1 MSYSH
6 RFVVVVVLFVT
17 CLITANIMAV
27 KLITVWGMTLPA
39 AIVIFPISYIL
50 ADVLTEVYGYRA
62 MRRVIWL
69 GFACNALTV
78 AALAL
83 GAALPPAGFWQ
94 DQAAYEHILGQ
105 TPRILAASL
114 AAYVVGE
121 FANAYIMARLKVA
134 TEGRFL
140 WLRTIGS
147 TLVGEG
153 LELRYFH
160 HGGLRRHH
168 PGGSVGR
175 RRDHPMAGQIGLRS
189 AGDPGHLRGGGLS
202 EAPRGYR
209 SVRPQSPPQPAIPC

>member
-1 MSYSH
+1 
-6 RFVVVVVLFVT
+6 
-17 CLITANIMAV
+17 
-27 KLITVWGMTLPA
+27 MTLPA

-153 LELRYFH
+153 LDSVIFITVAFAGIIPAEALAGAVITQWLVKSATKRWRPRSPTRWWPIWKRREVSGVYDRNLR
-160 HGGLRRHH
+160 LN
-168 PGGSVGR
+168 P
-175 RRDHPMAGQIGLRS
+175 
-189 AGDPGHLRGGGLS
+189 LS
-202 EAPRGYR
+202 SE
-209 SVRPQSPPQPAIPC
+209 